1 MKRWTQALMVMLCL
15 SGGLGIRARAQVTV
29 KADFVPRIEADETVA
44 PDPAKLGDVARVK
57 ADADSKAGIE
67 KITFEVDDQFRYEA
81 KTPPYVYDWDTL
93 NENDGQH
100 TLAVTAYN
108 VNGQTGVKRIKVTV
122 LNNLKLGIP
131 HFVKTGLAAFARND
145 IPGLDK
151 AARKAYKISRVDNDA
166 ARLMALDRGV
176 KGDIGG
182 GFQILDDQMIGIP
195 KDEPFT
201 LRVRGYLT
209 LFGGV
214 NEGDNVRMVER
225 LEQGF
230 GLVRKQAAGELVEV
244 TKSYPEASE
253 DAAGQMARGDAL
265 FAQHNYDAALAAYE
279 KSAKLNT
286 DRTEK
291 RRAQHRVCMAL
302 LRLSRVA
309 EAELFAARLNNSAD
323 ADDTSRAL
331 LAAVLFQKRKYP
343 EAKEMARVPA
353 QGKNLVGLQV
363 TALCDLVAGA
373 RVPALKAARDA
384 VAIADMPETQYTL
397 TAALA
402 DSGDRDG
409 AKRAFKSAF
418 LRDPLF
424 SQTLIERAWETMTYD
439 GDNERF
445 AHALNLLDLILSAEP
460 DNPGALSARIAA
472 LLQLGRYPTAQPLV
486 ARLAGQDPLAPDTAL
501 LKAITLAR
509 GDQSNA
515 VIKPAL
521 DFAQKTDPVNYSYA
535 FMPPIPTLIPRL
547 IRLRRVVPL
556 TPNLLDA
563 TAGLIVIPSD

>member
-1 MKRWTQALMVMLCL
+1 MKRWTRLIMAACCVL
-15 SGGLGIRARAQVTV
+15 GIGGIRAGAQVTV
-29 KADFVPRIEADETVA
+29 KTDFVPRLEADETAA
-44 PDPAKLGDVARVK
+44 PDPAKLGDVVRVK

-67 KITFEVDDQFRYEA
+67 KITFEVDDQFRFEA
-81 KTPPYVYDWDTL
+81 KQPPYVFDWDTL

-108 VNGQTGVKRIKVTV
+108 VNGQTGVKRVKVTV

-131 HFVKTGLAAFARND
+131 HFVKAGLAAFARND
-145 IPGLDK
+145 TPGLDK
-151 AARKAYKISRVDNDA
+151 AARKAYKISRVDYDA

-176 KGDIGG
+176 RGDIGG
-182 GFQILDDQMIGIP
+182 GFQILDDQMTGIP

-230 GLVRKQAAGELVEV
+230 GLVRRQAAGELVAV
-244 TKSYPEASE
+244 TKTTPEASD
-253 DAAGQMARGDAL
+253 DAEGQRTRGDAL
-265 FAQHNYDAALAAYE
+265 FGLHSYDLALAAYE
-279 KSAKLNT
+279 KAARLST
-286 DRTEK
+286 GRSEK
-291 RRAQHRVCMAL
+291 RRAQHRVCMTL

-309 EAELFAARLNNSAD
+309 EAELLAARLNNSAD
-323 ADDTSRAL
+323 ADDMDRAM

-343 EAKEMARVPA
+343 EAREMARVPA
-353 QGKNLVGLQV
+353 QGRNLIGLEV
-363 TALCDLVAGA
+363 AALCELVAQA
-373 RVPALKAARDA
+373 RVPALKFAREA
-384 VAIADMPETQYTL
+384 VSIADMPETQYTL
-397 TAALA
+397 TGALA
-402 DSGDRDG
+402 DSGDKN
-409 AKRAFKSAF
+409 AATKSFKSAF

-424 SQTLIERAWETMTYD
+424 SQTLIERAWETMAYD
-439 GDNERF
+439 GDNERY
-445 AHALNLLDLILSAEP
+445 AHALNLLELILSAEP
-460 DNPGALSARIAA
+460 DNPAALSARVAA
-472 LLQLGRYPTAQPLV
+472 LLQLGRYPTAQPFV

-521 DFAQKTDPVNYSYA
+521 EYAQKTDPLNYKDA
-535 FMPPIPTLIPRL
+535 FMPPMSALIPRL
-547 IRLRRVVPL
+547 IRVRRVVPL

-563 TAGLIVIPSD
+563 AAGLIVIPSE